1 MSDKLLIDTS
11 VWLDL
16 AKDYRL
22 SAVLTALEDL
32 INAGTVEL
40 IMPKIVL
47 DEFARNRDRVV
58 EQSRRSFSSH
68 MKRVRE
74 AVAEFGEE
82 ERRAT
87 TLRELSEIEHKI
99 AMKGE
104 VSRRTLER
112 IESVMA
118 SCPSIAASEGAK
130 GKVIERA
137 LAKLAP
143 FHRSRNSVGDGL
155 LIEILVEAAEAG
167 TEGKPEYFFV
177 THNTRDF
184 SQQDGDQRVPHADLQ
199 PVFASGKCHYAISIV
214 DVVKRINGEM
224 LAEYEW
230 ERTYDSEPRRLS
242 EIIEAENLLFRQVWY
257 NRHMNLRFQ
266 VESGDVRIITGEDF
280 KKLDGYHP
288 DVVVDAVWEKAL
300 KAARKTED
308 EVGRE
313 LLGPWDDFEWGMI
326 NGKLAAIR
334 WVLGDEWDM
343 LDT

>member
-1 MSDKLLIDTS
+1 M
-11 VWLDL
+11 
-16 AKDYRL
+16 
-22 SAVLTALEDL
+22 
-32 INAGTVEL
+32 
-40 IMPKIVL
+40 
-47 DEFARNRDRVV
+47 
-58 EQSRRSFSSH
+58 
-68 MKRVRE
+68 RE

-167 TEGKPEYFFV
+167 TEGEAEYFFLLIHEAQQGCRDATYEPSRFPVAVPYLSPHRATPAYVVVTSSDLDTSRNKASVSGLSWISRYFFV

-184 SQQDGDQRVPHADLQ
+184 SQQDGDQPVPHADLQ

-230 ERTYDSEPRRLS
+230 NRTYDAEPRRLS
-242 EIIEAENLLFRQVWY
+242 EIIDAEHLLFRQVWY

-266 VESGDVRIITGEDF
+266 VESDDVRIITSEDL

-288 DVVVDAVWEKAL
+288 EVVVDAVWQRAL

-313 LLGPWDDFEWGMI
+313 RLGPWDDFEWGMI
-326 NGKLAAIR
+326 NGKLSAIR
-334 WVLGDEWDM
+334 WMLGDEWDM

>member
-1 MSDKLLIDTS
+1 MSDKLLLDTS

-16 AKDYRL
+16 AKDYRM
-22 SAVLTALEDL
+22 SAVLTAVEDL
-32 INAGTVEL
+32 IDAGTVEL
-40 IMPKIVL
+40 IMPQVVM

-58 EQSRRSFSSH
+58 EQSRRSLSSH
-68 MKRVRE
+68 IKRVRE

-87 TLRELSEIEHKI
+87 TLRGLGEVEHKI

-112 IESVMA
+112 IESVMG
-118 SCPSIAASEGAK
+118 SRPPIAASEDAK
-130 GKVIERA
+130 GRVVERA

-143 FHRSRNSVGDGL
+143 FHRSRNSVADAL
-155 LIEILVEAAEAG
+155 LIEIFVEAAEAG
-167 TEGKPEYFFV
+167 VDGEAGFFFV

-184 SQQDGDQRVPHADLQ
+184 SQQNGDRRLPHVDLQ
-199 PVFASGKCHYAISIV
+199 PVFSPRNRHYATSIV
-214 DVVKRINGEM
+214 DVVKRIDGEM

-230 ERTYDSEPRRLS
+230 ERTYHPEPRWLS
-242 EIIEAENLLFRQVWY
+242 EIVDAEQLLFRQVWY
-257 NRHMNLRFQ
+257 NRHMYLRFK
-266 VESGDVRIITGEDF
+266 VERGDVRIISKEEF
-280 KKLDGYHP
+280 NKLDGYHP
-288 DVVVDAVWEKAL
+288 EVMVDTVWESAL
-300 KAARKTED
+300 KAARRTED

-313 LLGPWDDFEWGMI
+313 ILGPWDAFEWGMI
-326 NGKLAAIR
+326 NGKLSAIR

>member
-32 INAGTVEL
+32 IDAGTVRL
-40 IMPKIVL
+40 IMPDIVL
-47 DEFARNRDRVV
+47 DEFERNRDRVV

-68 MKRVRE
+68 IKRVRE

-87 TLRELSEIEHKI
+87 TLRELNEIEHKI

-104 VSRRTLER
+104 ASKRTLER
-112 IESVMA
+112 IGSVMA
-118 SCPSIAASEGAK
+118 SCPSIAASENVK
-130 GKVIERA
+130 GKVVERA

-155 LIEILVEAAEAG
+155 LLEVFVEAAEG
-167 TEGKPEYFFV
+167 ETDEDGEFFFV

-184 SQQDGDQRVPHADLQ
+184 SQQDGDHRVPHADLQ
-199 PVFASGKCHYAISIV
+199 PVFASEKRHYAISIV
-214 DVVKRINGEM
+214 DVVKRIDGEM

-230 ERTYDSEPRRLS
+230 ERTYDTEPRRLS
-242 EIIEAENLLFRQVWY
+242 ELIDAEHLLFRQVWY

-266 VESGDVRIITGEDF
+266 VESGDVRLITSEDF

-288 DVVVDAVWEKAL
+288 EVVVDAVWKKAL

-313 LLGPWDDFEWGMI
+313 RLGPWDDFEWGMI
-326 NGKLAAIR
+326 NGKLSAIR